1 MQSTRWSQT
10 TAVAGIS
17 LAVLCMQPIRVP
29 LQKNLF
35 FGVEIIG
42 LFPFHNDAIRR

>member
-1 MQSTRWSQT
+1 MQSTRWLEI

-17 LAVLCMQPIRVP
+17 PAVLCTQSIPLP

-35 FGVEIIG
+35 FAVEIIG
-42 LFPFHNDAIRR
+42 LFAFHNDAIRR